1 MRLLVDIADRIVTR
15 LAVERTVEPRIEFLY
30 DVCEGLPPARQKR
43 IILRARDP
51 SVDFLTESEATI
63 LIDSLGLADA

>member
-1 MRLLVDIADRIVTR
+1 
-15 LAVERTVEPRIEFLY
+15 
-30 DVCEGLPPARQKR
+30 
-43 IILRARDP
+43 LRARDP